1 MKRNRAQRTT
11 NLSLALKGFW
21 AKIDMK
27 LHERFMSFVGHE
39 RCPLLQELNNQP
51 SRLLLTLKGVVNE
64 QLLPSR
70 MGSVIRTW
78 PLLRTK
84 SGLTTSEQAG
94 CDLFDQGR
102 RQDRH
107 STGRT
112 AQSELNQRVGTRT
125 PQKMGSASANATP
138 RKPLEESSTED
149 AGVRSSPATRLNRKS
164 HRRTGADSRIVLW
177 NGMNLASL
185 TAVHRI
191 RHMMREQ
198 RPRPV
203 VSQNEF
209 A

>member
-70 MGSVIRTW
+70 MASAEDQEWTDDERA
-78 PLLRTK
+78 
-84 SGLTTSEQAG
+84 SS

-112 AQSELNQRVGTRT
+112 AQSELNQRVDTRT

-149 AGVRSSPATRLNRKS
+149 AGVRSSPATLSMCEKDQTQPRARALLKAS
-164 HRRTGADSRIVLW
+164 FEQAWQLRT
-177 NGMNLASL
+177 
-185 TAVHRI
+185 
-191 RHMMREQ
+191 
-198 RPRPV
+198 
-203 VSQNEF
+203 
-209 A
+209 